1 MIISSGLKIKT
12 DKYKDGD
19 IEIVTIG
26 LRPGEKLYEEL
37 LIDGM
42 SDKTSHPLIYIAK
55 EKFINPEDLFREIEN
70 LKVALNSMEE
80 KKVFSI
86 ISNLIPEW
94 ENTNHQN

>member
-12 DKYKDGD
+12 DKHKDGD

-55 EKFINPEDLFREIEN
+55 EKFINPEDLFREIKN
-70 LKVALNSMEE
+70 LEVALNSMEE